1 MSIWQKSSTQR
12 PWGRGN
18 PTLLL
23 LLCALLLLLLI
34 LAVSFGSVQ
43 VPLGDTISFFLGN
56 LSGLCILGC

>member
-34 LAVSFGSVQ
+34 LAVSFGSV
-43 VPLGDTISFFLGN
+43 
-56 LSGLCILGC
+56 